1 MPNLAMNRHA
11 EVDCA
16 EHRRNVPAFRTLL
29 AGSFG
34 AADGPDR
41 LLLEGMLASR
51 AGGRAHHVLPGC
63 RERCQIE
70 QAETQL
76 ARDAVDIV
84 VLDLDGPIEAVLCL
98 VKRLRAAAGQGV
110 IFVGILARHATAAAR
125 IYLSA
130 VVDEVV
136 DAPLRAGSLHRAI
149 ADALQD
155 ASDFQAR
162 FGSGSMVVANEMR
175 H

>member
-1 MPNLAMNRHA
+1 MPNLAVKHHA

-16 EHRRNVPAFRTLL
+16 EHRRNIPAFRTLL
-29 AGSFG
+29 AGSF
-34 AADGPDR
+34 ASADGPGR
-41 LLLEGMLASR
+41 LLLEEMLAR
-51 AGGRAHHVLPGC
+51 HAGGRAHHVLPGC

-76 ARDAVDIV
+76 AHDAVDIV
-84 VLDLDGPIEAVLCL
+84 VLDLDGSIEGVLCL

-110 IFVGILARHATAAAR
+110 IFVGILARHATVAAR
-125 IYLSA
+125 VYLSA

-155 ASDFQAR
+155 ASDFQGC
-162 FGSGSMVVANEMR
+162 FGGGSMAIANEMR